1 VSDAANRPH
10 PLPRAGKPP
19 RMHNALVMLEDG
31 IDRGWYRIK
40 RALGLGDVK
49 QVLPYTGYGNET
61 MAWIGGRVLSDRLRG
76 GPRTVDHWWAN
87 LFNTWQRWATAEVPG
102 AQVQAVLGSQTL
114 VDESDDEGYFNFE
127 FQYERPRAFGWR
139 DVEITCAGVRTI
151 GRILIPPPTAR
162 FGIISDMDDTVI
174 HTHITDLV
182 TALRL
187 TLLGNVKTR
196 KPLLGVAELYQALQ
210 RGTGTEADPQNNPIF
225 YVSSSAWNLFDLL
238 RQFLELNNIPAGP
251 LILRDIGL
259 ARRLTSVRGHWHKL
273 DNAERIMA
281 AYPHLPFVLIGDSGQ
296 QDATLYAEA
305 VRRHPGRIIA
315 VYIRDIDPSR
325 PHARDERVRTIAREV
340 EALGVPMRLV
350 RDSTEI
356 ADHAASLGL
365 ISPYKLDEV
374 TQDTARDATRPE

>member
-1 VSDAANRPH
+1 
-10 PLPRAGKPP
+10 
-19 RMHNALVMLEDG
+19 MHNALVMLEDG
-31 IDRGWYRIK
+31 IDRGWYRMK
-40 RALGLGDVK
+40 RAVGLGAVK
-49 QVLPYTGYGNET
+49 QVLPYAGYGNET

-102 AQVQAVLGSQTL
+102 VTVEATFGSQTL
-114 VDESDDEGYFNFE
+114 RDESDDEGYFNFE
-127 FQYERPRAFGWR
+127 FHYDRPRAHGWR
-139 DVEITCAGVRTI
+139 DVEINCAGVRTT
-151 GRILIPPPTAR
+151 GRILIPPATAR

-174 HTHITDLV
+174 HTHITDLL

-196 KPLLGVAELYQALQ
+196 KPLLGVAELYQALH
-210 RGTGTEADPQNNPIF
+210 RGTGRDAAPDANPIF
-225 YVSSSAWNLFDLL
+225 YVSSSAWNLYDLL
-238 RQFLELNNIPAGP
+238 RQFLELNNIPPGP

-259 ARRLTSVRGHWHKL
+259 ARRLTSARGHWHKL

-281 AYPHLPFVLIGDSGQ
+281 AYPHLRFVLIGDSGQ

-315 VYIRDIDPSR
+315 VYIRDIDPDN
-325 PHARDERVRTIAREV
+325 PHERDERVRGIAREV

-356 ADHAASLGL
+356 ADHAISLGL

-374 TQDTARDATRPE
+374 TEDTARDAARPEKM